1 MPLLLIGL
9 FALAGLATWEIMKN
23 NAPTWQLLSAGATM
37 APGNYRISITVPA
50 GQAASAPTMAP
61 ILAQALQTVGWTNV
75 STYLPGGKF
84 PSDWPDSDPTELRIA
99 ATLPAGVS
107 VPTSPVPTSG
117 GKVWYQ
123 TSSTA

>member
-84 PSDWPDSDPTELRIA
+84 PSDWPDSRRRKSRSMPAPIRATATAPPRTAAAKLWVRQTMERPT
-99 ATLPAGVS
+99 
-107 VPTSPVPTSG
+107 
-117 GKVWYQ
+117 
-123 TSSTA
+123 